1 MSVIPIRIITWKD
14 IFEFIFA
21 FAIGIAGL
29 ILNLIFS
36 NAVIVAIGTILI
48 TGPIIP
54 LVFSLLG
61 ILIGYKRY

>member
-21 FAIGIAGL
+21 FAIGIEGL